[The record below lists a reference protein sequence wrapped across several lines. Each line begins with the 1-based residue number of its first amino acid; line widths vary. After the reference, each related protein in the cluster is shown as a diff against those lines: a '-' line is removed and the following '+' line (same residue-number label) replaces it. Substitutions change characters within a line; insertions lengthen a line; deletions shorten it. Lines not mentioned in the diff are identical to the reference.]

1 MNPKNEEMKI
11 RVYNY
16 IKNTIEEQGYS
27 PSFDEIAEALSC
39 AKSTAHK
46 FALRLVDEGHLERRG
61 KGLYIAGDPM
71 VYRMPV
77 IGAVACGR
85 PTLALEDIT
94 EYIPIDKSQ
103 LHSGEY
109 FGLIAE
115 GESMIKVGVTPG
127 DIVFVEKSDTAFDGD
142 IVVAMIVDE
151 QTGEERA
158 TLKRFYRDAENNRFI
173 LHPENDTMPDIV
185 TSHLR
190 ILGIARKVLKSL
202 K

>member
-1 MNPKNEEMKI
+1 
-11 RVYNY
+11 
-16 IKNTIEEQGYS
+16 
-27 PSFDEIAEALSC
+27 
-39 AKSTAHK
+39 
-46 FALRLVDEGHLERRG
+46 
-61 KGLYIAGDPM
+61 
-71 VYRMPV
+71 
-77 IGAVACGR
+77 
-85 PTLALEDIT
+85 
-94 EYIPIDKSQ
+94 
-103 LHSGEY
+103 
-109 FGLIAE
+109 
-115 GESMIKVGVTPG
+115 MIKVGVTPG